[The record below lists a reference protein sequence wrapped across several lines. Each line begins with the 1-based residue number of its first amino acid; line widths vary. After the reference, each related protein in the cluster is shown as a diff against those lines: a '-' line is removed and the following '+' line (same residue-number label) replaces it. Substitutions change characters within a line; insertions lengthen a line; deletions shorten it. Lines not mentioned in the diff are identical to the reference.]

1 MNLYPWVPLATKIV
15 SGFKGTSARWV
26 PRSPMCHTVSLENF
40 VTRRHWKIWGAI
52 ESSVP
57 RRCCFIVSPRR
68 KKERLV
74 CYMVVVLSHVFQWLC
89 VWICLVLTLHYTMH
103 CHRIAWIP
111 SSPAPF
117 PNKMRNLFPMFGE
130 SCANGPKSQERWQ
143 KICVK
148 KTWDVAAKLLAQS
161 LVVVAIT
168 QIVRCCDP
176 WICSGTSPR
185 STQLVWNKTTEK
197 LKTWLF
203 FWLFYYITILI
214 IPRIILYT
222 NTIRVGHSEFPCD
235 DMDKSVTK
243 TLFFNIS
250 HVRKVC

>member
-1 MNLYPWVPLATKIV
+1 
-15 SGFKGTSARWV
+15 
-26 PRSPMCHTVSLENF
+26 MCHTASLENLGRERKF
-40 VTRRHWKIWGAI
+40 RSQTLLFH
-52 ESSVP
+52 
-57 RRCCFIVSPRR
+57 CFTAA
-68 KKERLV
+68 KERTSCLLHG
-74 CYMVVVLSHVFQWLC
+74 CCVVSCFSMSLNLFGVNITLYDALLSNCVNSIFASPFQ
-89 VWICLVLTLHYTMH
+89 
-103 CHRIAWIP
+103 
-111 SSPAPF
+111 
-117 PNKMRNLFPMFGE
+117 NKMRNLFPMFGE

-143 KICVK
+143 KNCVK

-203 FWLFYYITILI
+203 FWLFYYILHYMTILI

>member
-1 MNLYPWVPLATKIV
+1 
-15 SGFKGTSARWV
+15 
-26 PRSPMCHTVSLENF
+26 MCHTVSLENF
-40 VTRRHWKIWGAI
+40 VTRRHWKIWGAS

-68 KKERLV
+68 KKEHGCCVVSCFSMAV
-74 CYMVVVLSHVFQWLC
+74 CLNLFGVNITLYDALSSNCVNSIFASPFQ
-89 VWICLVLTLHYTMH
+89 
-103 CHRIAWIP
+103 
-111 SSPAPF
+111 
-117 PNKMRNLFPMFGE
+117 NKMRYLFPMFGE
-130 SCANGPKSQERWQ
+130 SCANGRKSQERWQ
-143 KICVK
+143 KNCVK